1 LSIQSK
7 EKRQTNYKHIN
18 KKKMKKL
25 IILTLAVIA
34 LGTSAF
40 ADTNKKTSY
49 NGASHFSST
58 FTTAKEV
65 NWSADAKFEKVS
77 FLENG
82 IKKEVFYTHK
92 GELIGSA
99 KAFAFDKLP
108 KSALQTITTKYTYP
122 EFQLEDV
129 IQFENAEGET
139 SYFVSMDNA
148 DMKIVLEIS
157 AFGQVSVFSKE
168 VK

>member
-1 LSIQSK
+1 
-7 EKRQTNYKHIN
+7 
-18 KKKMKKL
+18 MKKL
-25 IILTLAVIA
+25 FILTLAVIA

-49 NGASHFSST
+49 NGASHFKST
-58 FTTAKEV
+58 FTAAKEV
-65 NWSADAKFEKVS
+65 NWTADANFEKVS

-82 IKKEVFYTHK
+82 IKKEVFYTHQ
-92 GELIGSA
+92 GELIGAA

-108 KSALQTITTKYTYP
+108 KNALQTITTKYTYP

-139 SYFVSMDNA
+139 SYFVSMEHT

-168 VK
+168 IK